1 MVVTNPQKP
10 TETTFKFSFHVH
22 PGFVWDPPP
31 RTQAVNQSDKI
42 ALRAG
47 GLWDPETARP
57 VGRERYKQSIGFK
70 SDSIG
75 LVLDTGVKSIR
86 WQTDGNYIGRA
97 K

>member
-22 PGFVWDPPP
+22 PAFVWDPL

-47 GLWDPETARP
+47 GL
-57 VGRERYKQSIGFK
+57 
-70 SDSIG
+70 
-75 LVLDTGVKSIR
+75 
-86 WQTDGNYIGRA
+86 
-97 K
+97 